1 MRGRLLLLFLAILLS
16 ASSRAGQN
24 PSPTPGPQASPSPS
38 PLASATPTP
47 APEPTPDLNA
57 FLVPAEE
64 HFSHRSIGAIDLVAN
79 PQEIDAAIDL
89 YRQALATD
97 PGNIEVLAKLLR
109 SLHFRGAYT
118 NLGIEE
124 KKAFFDEGR
133 RLGQAAEDR
142 LEAAA
147 IASHGLSRIEALRLV
162 KGAPALYLWTAV
174 HWGEWGL
181 AKGKFASARTGV
193 AGRLRDLAQ
202 TLIDMDPLFDEGAGY
217 RMLGRLHSEAPK
229 IIFIT
234 GWISHEKG
242 VQYLRRAYKVA
253 PDNPVNCAFLAE
265 AILDH
270 EPEKKDEALGL
281 LQHCVSLIPR
291 ADRILE
297 DSMYMGDARALL
309 DKLRAHPAP

>member
-1 MRGRLLLLFLAILLS
+1 MRGRLLLLSLSILLS

-24 PSPTPGPQASPSPS
+24 PSPSPGPQASPTPS
-38 PLASATPTP
+38 
-47 APEPTPDLNA
+47 PEPTPDIAA
-57 FLVPAEE
+57 FVVPAEE

-79 PQEIDAAIDL
+79 PQEIEAAIEL
-89 YRQALATD
+89 YRKALSVD

-118 NLGIEE
+118 NFGLEE
-124 KKAFFDEGR
+124 KKVFFDEGR
-133 RLGQAAEDR
+133 RLGQAGVDR

-147 IASHGLSRIEALRLV
+147 SAAHGLSRIEALRLV

-193 AGRLRDLAQ
+193 AGRLRDLSQ

-217 RMLGRLHSEAPK
+217 RMLGKLHSEAPK
-229 IIFIT
+229 ILFFT

-270 EPEKKDEALGL
+270 QPDKKDEAREL
-281 LQHCVSLIPR
+281 LEHCVSLTPR
-291 ADRILE
+291 PDRILE
-297 DSMYMGDARALL
+297 DSVYMGDARALL
-309 DKLRAHPAP
+309 DKLSLVPAR